1 MAILI
6 PPGYAPQDLDRS
18 LPSPNSSWR
27 SGSGSAGGQE
37 WSVLD
42 CQRTLFRNKFS
53 LLWIVG
59 FGILAAALISALQPR
74 MYQSHASIQIL
85 GVNDNFL
92 DLRDIYPTSAPSAD
106 NAVYIQT
113 QAEMLRQD
121 ALIEQVVRKLRLWE
135 RPEFAASLK
144 PLGGG
149 HLDNSDLSA
158 PAWKAVEQVR
168 KNLQIVPTRGSSII
182 QIVSE
187 ARTPQLASDIANTL
201 AQTFIEQG
209 IETRQRVAKQTHAS
223 LSLEL
228 AELRKRLLLSEAEPD
243 AHGRADGA
251 TTSRG
256 GQRDLAG
263 SASLGPTSAYRRELD
278 ATRQFYELISRRA
291 DEARIASTMSQ
302 SNVRLVGPAQPASYP
317 FKPNLPLNL
326 AIGAFGGLVLAIG
339 FVMLRE
345 QTSSVLRAPGETA
358 SWLALPELGAIPM
371 AANQRLA
378 LLSFAGP
385 RAIVAPVERA
395 SLDHPSSALSES
407 FRGTLASIL
416 SSGTNGDHPRTMVV
430 TSSRPNEGKTTVVSN
445 LGIAL
450 AEIGANVL
458 LIDGDLRR
466 PRLHKVFDQINSW
479 GLSDMLREKNAVEEL
494 PLEALVKRTTVPGL
508 HLLPSGTC
516 TDNIF
521 GLLWSGRMGR
531 LLPRFREEFDY
542 VLVDAPP
549 CLEFADARIMAR
561 HAEKLLLVVRADYTD
576 RQTAQ
581 AAAQRLLMDGIP
593 VMGVIFNCWDPS
605 KSDTYGYVRQRQGC
619 E

>member
-149 HLDNSDLSA
+149 RLDNSDLSA

-187 ARTPQLASDIANTL
+187 ARDSA
-201 AQTFIEQG
+201 
-209 IETRQRVAKQTHAS
+209 TRFRYREH
-223 LSLEL
+223 
-228 AELRKRLLLSEAEPD
+228 
-243 AHGRADGA
+243 
-251 TTSRG
+251 
-256 GQRDLAG
+256 
-263 SASLGPTSAYRRELD
+263 LGPNLH
-278 ATRQFYELISRRA
+278 RA
-291 DEARIASTMSQ
+291 GNRNAAAR
-302 SNVRLVGPAQPASYP
+302 
-317 FKPNLPLNL
+317 
-326 AIGAFGGLVLAIG
+326 
-339 FVMLRE
+339 
-345 QTSSVLRAPGETA
+345 
-358 SWLALPELGAIPM
+358 
-371 AANQRLA
+371 
-378 LLSFAGP
+378 
-385 RAIVAPVERA
+385 
-395 SLDHPSSALSES
+395 
-407 FRGTLASIL
+407 
-416 SSGTNGDHPRTMVV
+416 
-430 TSSRPNEGKTTVVSN
+430 
-445 LGIAL
+445 
-450 AEIGANVL
+450 GANKL
-458 LIDGDLRR
+458 TRR
-466 PRLHKVFDQINSW
+466 
-479 GLSDMLREKNAVEEL
+479 
-494 PLEALVKRTTVPGL
+494 
-508 HLLPSGTC
+508 
-516 TDNIF
+516 
-521 GLLWSGRMGR
+521 
-531 LLPRFREEFDY
+531 
-542 VLVDAPP
+542 
-549 CLEFADARIMAR
+549 
-561 HAEKLLLVVRADYTD
+561 
-576 RQTAQ
+576 
-581 AAAQRLLMDGIP
+581 
-593 VMGVIFNCWDPS
+593 
-605 KSDTYGYVRQRQGC
+605 
-619 E
+619 